1 VDRGPAPVARE
12 KYYPAIGLTNAN
24 GVKFYWAQPPARVFR
39 SLNWETVAGS
49 RQSSGALKTSVDMV
63 DKHMM
68 DKGTGEVRKILVTSP
83 SI

>member
-1 VDRGPAPVARE
+1 
-12 KYYPAIGLTNAN
+12 
-24 GVKFYWAQPPARVFR
+24 
-39 SLNWETVAGS
+39 LNWETVAGS